1 MFNNKLFKKS
11 FFLILILFKVLNVDA
26 QSGIF
31 FQAIARD
38 NNTNPAKNRKIY
50 VQSNIIASSPTG
62 TIALIEEHQTNTDDY
77 GVFSIMVGNGIRV
90 GGIAS
95 GLSSIDWSKG
105 PYYLNLKIAI
115 TPVGVGIAWDY
126 KKEWVDLGT
135 TVFGTVPFAL
145 YSANTAK
152 IDNKLNTTD
161 TSKMLEPYAKAK
173 TVQVLSSAID
183 TKLASKDTSV
193 ILSPYSRISYVDS
206 ALSTKLLLIDTIKY
220 TKQIYT
226 DAALRTKFN
235 NSDTI
240 KYTKINY
247 TDSALLTKMHLFDTN
262 RFAKQIFIDSALS
275 TKLKITDTIKYTKL
289 TYTDSALLIKMNIF
303 DTSKFAKQIFID
315 SALSTK
321 LLLIDT
327 IKYTKQIYTDS
338 ALSTK
343 LYNTDTIKYTKLT
356 YTDSA
361 LLTKLSLTGNALT
374 ATIAGNI
381 TASTNTTLTSLSNLN
396 TVGTITTGVW
406 SATTIDIA
414 HGGTGLTKAGLSGQ
428 ALTTSAAGTLT
439 WTNVSEIMGTH
450 YIGES
455 FGGGIVFYVY
465 DNGKHGLIVST
476 EDQGTEVKW
485 YNGGT
490 YITTNAFRD
499 GVNAGLLN
507 TERIILSQGA
517 GNYAAQIAANYK
529 GGGYGDWYLPSAY
542 ELGLLHIQRALFFTG
557 SNVIYNY
564 YSSNENPSNNKQVM
578 CYKFTPTM
586 YNTYLDKLNTLRVRA
601 IRAF

>member
-11 FFLILILFKVLNVDA
+11 FFLILILFKLLNVDA

-62 TIALIEEHQTNTDDY
+62 TIVLIEEHQTNTDDY

-289 TYTDSALLIKMNIF
+289 TYTDSALLTKMHLF
-303 DTSKFAKQIFID
+303 DTSRFAKQIFID

-321 LLLIDT
+321 LD
-327 IKYTKQIYTDS
+327 
-338 ALSTK
+338 
-343 LYNTDTIKYTKLT
+343 NTDTIKYTKLT

-414 HGGTGLTKAGLSGQ
+414 HGGTGLTKAGLSGDVLST
-428 ALTTSAAGTLT
+428 ASDGSLT
-439 WTNVSEIMGTH
+439 WVSLTSSNTTH
-450 YIGES
+450 RIGER

-465 DNGKHGLIVST
+465 DNGKHGLIAATS
-476 EDQGTEVKW
+476 DQASFVRWGT
-485 YNGGT
+485 
-490 YITTNAFRD
+490 TTAVNAVRD
-499 GVNAGLLN
+499 GINAGMAN
-507 TERIILSQGA
+507 TERIILVQGSA
-517 GNYAAQIAANYK
+517 GDYAAQIAANYQ
-529 GGGYGDWYLPSAY
+529 GGGFGDWYLPSKY
-542 ELGLLHIQRALFFTG
+542 ELNLLFLKKAFVGIFAASG
-557 SNVIYNY
+557 YW
-564 YSSNENPSNNKQVM
+564 SSNESGNNNAWVQDFSDIWGAQS
-578 CYKFTPTM
+578 YTNRTQ
-586 YNTYLDKLNTLRVRA
+586 NHSRVRA

>member
-1 MFNNKLFKKS
+1 M
-11 FFLILILFKVLNVDA
+11 
-26 QSGIF
+26 
-31 FQAIARD
+31 
-38 NNTNPAKNRKIY
+38 
-50 VQSNIIASSPTG
+50 
-62 TIALIEEHQTNTDDY
+62 
-77 GVFSIMVGNGIRV
+77 
-90 GGIAS
+90 
-95 GLSSIDWSKG
+95 LSS
-105 PYYLNLKIAI
+105 
-115 TPVGVGIAWDY
+115 V
-126 KKEWVDLGT
+126 
-135 TVFGTVPFAL
+135 
-145 YSANTAK
+145 
-152 IDNKLNTTD
+152 
-161 TSKMLEPYAKAK
+161 
-173 TVQVLSSAID
+173 ID
-183 TKLASKDTSV
+183 TKLAAKDTSV

-247 TDSALLTKMHLFDTN
+247 TDSALLTKMHLFDTS
-262 RFAKQIFIDSALS
+262 RFTKQLFIDSALS
-275 TKLKITDTIKYTKL
+275 TKFK
-289 TYTDSALLIKMNIF
+289 
-303 DTSKFAKQIFID
+303 
-315 SALSTK
+315 
-321 LLLIDT
+321 
-327 IKYTKQIYTDS
+327 
-338 ALSTK
+338 
-343 LYNTDTIKYTKLT
+343 NTDTIKYTKLT

-361 LLTKLSLTGNALT
+361 LLTKLSLSGNALT
-374 ATIAGNI
+374 ATIADNI
-381 TASTNTTLTSLSNLN
+381 TATTNTTLTSLSNLK
-396 TVGTITTGVW
+396 TLGTITTGIW

-507 TERIILSQGA
+507 TERIILIQGA

-578 CYKFTPTM
+578 CFKFTPTM

>member
-1 MFNNKLFKKS
+1 MFQFYLLKKS
-11 FFLILILFKVLNVDA
+11 FLLFLILFVVLNVDA
-26 QSGIF
+26 QYGIF

-62 TIALIEEHQTNTDDY
+62 TIVLSEEHQTNTDDY
-77 GVFSIMVGNGIRV
+77 GVFSIMVGNGLRV
-90 GGIAS
+90 GGSAS
-95 GLSSIDWSKG
+95 GLSTVDWSKG
-105 PYYLNLKIAI
+105 PFYLNLKIAI

-126 KKEWVDLGT
+126 KIEWVDLGT

-145 YSANTAK
+145 YSANTAN
-152 IDNKLNTTD
+152 INEKLNAADTT
-161 TSKMLEPYAKAK
+161 KMLEPYAKVK
-173 TVQVLSSAID
+173 TVQVLSSVID
-183 TKLASKDTSV
+183 TKLAAKDTSV

-247 TDSALLTKMHLFDTN
+247 TDSALLTKMHLFDTS
-262 RFAKQIFIDSALS
+262 RFTKLLFIDSALS
-275 TKLKITDTIKYTKL
+275 TKFK
-289 TYTDSALLIKMNIF
+289 
-303 DTSKFAKQIFID
+303 
-315 SALSTK
+315 
-321 LLLIDT
+321 
-327 IKYTKQIYTDS
+327 
-338 ALSTK
+338 
-343 LYNTDTIKYTKLT
+343 NTDTIKYTKLT

-381 TASTNTTLTSLSNLN
+381 TASTNTTLTSLSNLK
-396 TVGTITTGVW
+396 TLGTITTGIW

-439 WTNVSEIMGTH
+439 WTYVSELTGAH

-507 TERIILSQGA
+507 TERIILIQGA